1 MWPIGHIV
9 EKGHTSTDSAI
20 LNPLKEKE
28 ATLKMARCLIE
39 RKRLAFKF
47 NSVSPPHFLRHPFQ
61 VCLARSFDVKML
73 NSEKLFK

>member
-20 LNPLKEKE
+20 LNPLQEKE
-28 ATLKMARCLIE
+28 ATLKMARCLNE
-39 RKRLAFKF
+39 RKRLAL